1 MSFQYA
7 EASLPANCSGAPLT
21 ADLSGAWLFP
31 GSSMYPASYKVTF
44 KLAPAGDSSAAAAAS
59 RAFVV
64 GAATHAGSNGW
75 AQESDRAWLL
85 VEAMALRN
93 GEHLSV
99 EGDAALH
106 GRLEQVRDVA
116 TVAWRQQRA
125 LLRAQ
130 SVAMRWKAKTFAK
143 KRAW

>member
-1 MSFQYA
+1 MHNA
-7 EASLPANCSGAPLT
+7 RGDLELVELGHAAPVLPVSLEQRAQ
-21 ADLSGAWLFP
+21 
-31 GSSMYPASYKVTF
+31 
-44 KLAPAGDSSAAAAAS
+44 LAPGQIAALSREQASA
-59 RAFVV
+59 RLAFVV
-64 GAATHAGSNGW
+64 DAATHAGSNGW

-85 VEAMALRN
+85 VEAVALRN

-106 GRLEQVRDVA
+106 GRLEQVRDAA